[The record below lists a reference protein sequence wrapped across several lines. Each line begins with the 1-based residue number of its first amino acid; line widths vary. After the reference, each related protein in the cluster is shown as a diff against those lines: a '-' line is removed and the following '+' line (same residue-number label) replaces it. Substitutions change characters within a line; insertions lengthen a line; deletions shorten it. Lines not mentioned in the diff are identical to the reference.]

1 MFVKLNVKIKHKI
14 LGFYFDNSYLFCKY
28 AYIIYLKGYY
38 IDYSYKMED
47 VYVMILEFTAKNFL
61 SIKDEITLSMV
72 ASKDTAHDENLIE
85 YEDGKKTKN
94 ALKSVV
100 IYGAN
105 ASGKTNILR
114 ALQFVVW
121 FIKKSHEMQQGRL
134 IPRDAFKLDRSCID
148 DPSEFQII
156 FIHKGVKYLYG
167 FSVTEEKVIDEY
179 LYYYPN
185 GRQSIIFERKD
196 DEYKFTV
203 DIERQ
208 TELKDKFHSKN
219 KLFIATESLWEYEKA
234 KIPFEWLNNYLRV
247 LIKHDDLEGYTG
259 GSMHKNAKIDSLVKK
274 YIKYADVGIDDIN
287 LKIQKGDDLLNSD
300 KFLELPED
308 VKNKIRSDLL
318 EKLHNSDILDIKM
331 VHSVEENGEIVD
343 YEFSLNEESDGTQ
356 KFFGLLG
363 PWIDALMNG
372 YTIVIDELDIRLHT
386 LLVKKLIEM
395 FNDPDIN
402 KNNAQLIFST
412 HDTNLLDSDILR
424 RDQIWFTEK
433 KEDKSTDLYSLYD
446 FGGVRKTISIEKGY
460 LNGKYGGIPILKG
473 DWKWD

>member
-1 MFVKLNVKIKHKI
+1 
-14 LGFYFDNSYLFCKY
+14 
-28 AYIIYLKGYY
+28 
-38 IDYSYKMED
+38 
-47 VYVMILEFTAKNFL
+47 MILEFTVKNFL

-72 ASKDTAHDENLIE
+72 ASKDSIHDENLIN
-85 YEDGKKTKN
+85 YIDGKKNKN
-94 ALKSVV
+94 ALKSIV

-105 ASGKTNILR
+105 ASGKTNILK
-114 ALQFVVW
+114 ALRFMSW
-121 FIKKSHEMQQGRL
+121 FIRKSHEMQQGRK
-134 IPRDAFKLDRSCID
+134 IQRYAFKLDRQCLKE
-148 DPSEFQII
+148 PSEFQII

-167 FSVTEEKVIDEY
+167 FSVTEEEVIEEY

-185 GRQSIIFERKD
+185 GRQSIIFERDK
-196 DEYKFTV
+196 DEYRFTV

-234 KIPFEWLNNYLRV
+234 KAPFEWLSQYLRV

-259 GSMHKNAKIDSLVKK
+259 SSMHKNEKMNLLVKK

-287 LKIQKGDDLLNSD
+287 VKVQKGDDFLNSD
-300 KFLELPED
+300 EFKSLPAD
-308 VKNKIRSDLL
+308 VKNRISTELL
-318 EKLHNSDILDIKM
+318 EEIHDGDFLDIKM
-331 VHSVEENGEIVD
+331 IHAIEEDGKIIN
-343 YEFSLNEESDGTQ
+343 YEFDFDEESDGTQ

-395 FNDPDIN
+395 FTDPDIN

-433 KEDKSTDLYSLYD
+433 KDDKSTDLYSLYD
-446 FGGVRKTISIEKGY
+446 FGGVRKNISIEKGY